1 MCDRSARP
9 WWVRSRD
16 RRPFQP
22 GGQGKAGAITL
33 AAAVVTVAALDV
45 VLKACAGRAL
55 IGGSSTDLGLL
66 HLRLAFNP
74 GVAFSL
80 GDTLP
85 PAAVLV
91 VTGVIVA
98 GLAVFAAS
106 LTRTAALPVVLALAA
121 MLGGAV
127 ANVIDRAGDGLVTDY
142 LHTGW
147 FPTFNLADVIV
158 VTGAAA
164 LVVASWRTSGTA
176 DSEAIG

>member
-1 MCDRSARP
+1 MTAGHTGPQAR
-9 WWVRSRD
+9 VTRARIIL
-16 RRPFQP
+16 
-22 GGQGKAGAITL
+22 AATAITL
-33 AAAVVTVAALDV
+33 AALDLG
-45 VLKACAGRAL
+45 LKTWADRAL
-55 IGGSSTDLGLL
+55 SGGTSTDLGLL

-85 PAAVLV
+85 PAALLGA
-91 VTGVIVA
+91 TGVIVVA
-98 GLAVFAAS
+98 LAVFAVH

-127 ANVIDRAGDGLVTDY
+127 ANVIDRAADGLVTDY

-147 FPTFNLADVIV
+147 FPTFNLADVFV

-164 LVVASWRTSGTA
+164 LVVASWRASATA
-176 DSEAIG
+176 DSEVTR